1 MLMPLLTF
9 LLLNSACCL
18 RCCDVICPSIDCSPW
33 ISLSTFSLGL
43 WSCTED
49 PGSWNS
55 DWCFKA
61 VSFHLNCPSPATNFY
76 CILCSPSVLLLVAF
90 PVLIPKKRCGQIY
103 KYIYREIMWYYLH
116 WNPAQLEYLS
126 DFCFPSQTPTEA
138 SVKSITG
145 REKCFLYL
153 SGEEEDTN

>member
-33 ISLSTFSLGL
+33 ISLSTFSPGL

-103 KYIYREIMWYYLH
+103 KYIYREIMWYWLSPWLYIYSGYM
-116 WNPAQLEYLS
+116 WLE
-126 DFCFPSQTPTEA
+126 CFFISKFIVA
-138 SVKSITG
+138 KYVSM
-145 REKCFLYL
+145 
-153 SGEEEDTN
+153 